1 MSEKVLN
8 LSEESFEKEVMQS
21 ESPVLVDF
29 WASWCGPCK
38 MLGPVVD
45 ALADEL
51 AGQALVGKINIDD
64 HGDLAEQYGVMS
76 IPTVIAFKNGEEVN
90 RVVGVVPK
98 EKLSALLK

>member
-1 MSEKVLN
+1 MAAIHLTPEQFRTEILEGK
-8 LSEESFEKEVMQS
+8 KTA
-21 ESPVLVDF
+21 LVDF

>member
-1 MSEKVLN
+1 MAAIHLTPEQFRTEILEGK
-8 LSEESFEKEVMQS
+8 KTA
-21 ESPVLVDF
+21 LVDF

-51 AGQALVGKINIDD
+51 TGQALVGKINIDD

>member
-1 MSEKVLN
+1 MAAIHLTPEQFRTEILEGK
-8 LSEESFEKEVMQS
+8 KTA
-21 ESPVLVDF
+21 LVDF

-45 ALADEL
+45 ALADDL